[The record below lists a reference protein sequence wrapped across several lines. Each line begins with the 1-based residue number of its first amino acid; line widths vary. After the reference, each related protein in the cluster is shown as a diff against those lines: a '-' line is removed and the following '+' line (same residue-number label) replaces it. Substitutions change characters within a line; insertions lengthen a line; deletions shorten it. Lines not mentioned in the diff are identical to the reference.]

1 MLVVT
6 SFYLTDFTTS
16 VTTLTSSTNHF
27 HHQQLAEAAAAE
39 GVDGQEEALLQ
50 VQEEEALLQMVGQ
63 RLLEMEVEV
72 EEAVAGMWQEVDM

>member
-6 SFYLTDFTTS
+6 SGYLTDFTTS

>member
-1 MLVVT
+1 
-6 SFYLTDFTTS
+6 
-16 VTTLTSSTNHF
+16 
-27 HHQQLAEAAAAE
+27 
-39 GVDGQEEALLQ
+39 VDGQEEALLQ